1 MSESIPSPAADVA
14 PPESPGKISKT
25 VAYYAAF
32 ICLGLVAAS
41 LGPTLPGLAEHTRT
55 RLGEIS
61 FLFTARSLGYLIGS
75 FRGGRLYDRVP
86 GHPLMGAVLLIMA
99 AMMALAPLVS
109 LLWILAAVLLVLG
122 VAEGMLDVG
131 GNVLLVRV
139 HPRNLDPF
147 MNGLHFFFGVGA
159 FLSPIIVVQAVL
171 MSGGITWAYWML
183 ALLVLPVVVTV
194 LRLPSPETRTAP
206 RAGSDGKAAPI
217 LIALISICFY
227 LAVGAE
233 VCFGGWIFTYAVKMG
248 LTGEATAGYLTSAF
262 WGALTLGRLL
272 GIPISARFGP
282 RAILFGDLLGC
293 FLSVGII
300 LVWPHSL
307 TAIRVGALGIGLA
320 IASMFATLLNLA
332 DRHMA
337 ITGRITGWFFVG
349 SSTGGMTL
357 PYLIG
362 QLFEPVGPQVT
373 MFVILGDLV
382 AALGIFVILM
392 LYLGRRSR
400 RQKDRV

>member
-99 AMMALAPLVS
+99 AMMALAPLIS
-109 LLWILAAVLLVLG
+109 MLWILAAVLLVLG

-159 FLSPIIVVQAVL
+159 FLSPIVVVQAVL

-183 ALLVLPVVVTV
+183 ALLVLPVAVYV
-194 LRLPSPETRTAP
+194 LRLPSPETQTAP
-206 RAGSDGKAAPI
+206 RIGSDRKADPV
-217 LIALISICFY
+217 LIALIAICFY

-233 VCFGGWIFTYAVKMG
+233 VGFAGWIFTYAVEMG
-248 LTGEATAGYLTSAF
+248 LSGEAAAGYLTSAF

-282 RAILFGDLLGC
+282 RTILFGDLLGC
-293 FLSVGII
+293 FLSVGVI
-300 LVWPHSL
+300 LIWPHSL
-307 TAIRVGALGIGLA
+307 TATWVGALGIGLS